1 VRCFI
6 DGSMAVISRSAPRS
20 ISSTSHQVMAQFFAR
35 GFAGAIKGWLS
46 NDSMTKADLID
57 ASVAC
62 APAWWN

>member
-1 VRCFI
+1 
-6 DGSMAVISRSAPRS
+6 VISRSAPRS